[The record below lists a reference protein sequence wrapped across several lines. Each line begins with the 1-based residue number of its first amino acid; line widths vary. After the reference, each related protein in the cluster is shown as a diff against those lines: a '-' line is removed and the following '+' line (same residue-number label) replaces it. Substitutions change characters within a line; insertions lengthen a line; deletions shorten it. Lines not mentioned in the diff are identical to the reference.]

1 MAPKMSEDALLAPAA
16 TARARRRNTLVLLA
30 LLAVVTAILA
40 LGMWHAIREVEASA
54 AAGVATPEA
63 TN

>member
-1 MAPKMSEDALLAPAA
+1 MSNASLIASGA
-16 TARARRRNTLVLLA
+16 TARTRRRNTLVLIV
-30 LLAVVTAILA
+30 LLAVVTAALA

-54 AAGVATPEA
+54 ASGAPTTEA